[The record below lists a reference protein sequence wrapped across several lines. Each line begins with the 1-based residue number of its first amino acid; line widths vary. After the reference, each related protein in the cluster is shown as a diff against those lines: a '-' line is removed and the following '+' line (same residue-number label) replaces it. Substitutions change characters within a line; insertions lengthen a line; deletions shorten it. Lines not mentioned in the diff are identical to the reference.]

1 MHQRCTGSLPE
12 HYWSSQSLLE
22 TAIQILNFKWCSS
35 WLSTFPIFIYFY
47 HRYSSEKTLP
57 FDFSVVDHLSEDS
70 LSDLLFAND
79 IVLFDKDTEK

>member
-12 HYWSSQSLLE
+12 HYWSSQSLLG